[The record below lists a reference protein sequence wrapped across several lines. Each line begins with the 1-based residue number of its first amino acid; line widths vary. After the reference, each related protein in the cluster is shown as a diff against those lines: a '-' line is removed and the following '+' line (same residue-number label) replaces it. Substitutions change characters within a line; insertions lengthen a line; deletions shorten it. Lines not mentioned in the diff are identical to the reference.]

1 MRGWVLAQ
9 NAADTAS
16 ALHAAGVL
24 ADASPP
30 VMLAI
35 LIIALLRGW
44 LVLPRETRIQQQR
57 MTELAAERDE
67 YKRLAFQAVGLG
79 ERVATVVE
87 HRRPE

>member
-1 MRGWVLAQ
+1 MSGETTSLFH
-9 NAADTAS
+9 
-16 ALHAAGVL
+16 LAGVL

-44 LVLPRETRIQQQR
+44 LILPREVQAQQQR
-57 MTELAAERDE
+57 MAELAAERDE
-67 YKRLAFQAVGLG
+67 YKVLAFRAVGLG
-79 ERVATVVE
+79 ERVVTVAE